1 MAVTIL
7 VIEDNAD
14 IRANTAEILELA
26 NYRVLTAPNGKEG
39 VQLAMEQKPDL
50 VICDITMPV
59 LDGYGVLHLLHKHEE
74 MSGIPFIFLTARSE
88 RSDVRKGM
96 EMGADDYITKPFD
109 PIELLNAIEGR
120 LKKAA
125 RLKQELPQ
133 DMNGLNTLL
142 HSVSGKDL
150 LEDLREGRNVNR
162 YRKKEVI
169 YSEGNHPAYLYY
181 ILKGK
186 VKTCKRNED
195 GKEIIT
201 GLYNQ
206 GEFLGYTAL
215 LESGIY
221 KENAEALEE
230 TELAV
235 IPREDF
241 EELAFNSIDV
251 MKKFMHL
258 LARNI
263 ADSER
268 QLLGIA
274 YNSLR
279 KKVADALLFLN
290 AKYNPD
296 NSPQFSID
304 ISRDNLAAVAG
315 VAKES
320 LIRTLGDFRDEKLVN
335 IVEGEIVLTNLK
347 KLERMMN

>member
-1 MAVTIL
+1 MPVKIL

-26 NYRVLTAPNGKEG
+26 NYEVLTAANGKEG
-39 VQLAMEQKPDL
+39 VQLAMEHMPDL

-74 MSGIPFIFLTARSE
+74 MSGIPFIFLTARAE
-88 RSDVRKGM
+88 RSEVRKGM

-120 LKKAA
+120 LKKAS
-125 RLKQELPQ
+125 RLKQELTR

-142 HSVSGKDL
+142 HSVNGKDL
-150 LEDLREGRNVNR
+150 LDDLKEGRNINR

-169 YSEGNHPAYLYY
+169 YSEGNHPAYLYF

-186 VKTCKRNED
+186 VKTCKRNDD

-201 GLYNQ
+201 GLYN
-206 GEFLGYTAL
+206 EKDFLGYTAL

-268 QLLGIA
+268 QLLSVA

-290 AKYNPD
+290 TKYNAA
-296 NSPQFSID
+296 NSPTFSID

-320 LIRTLGDFRDEKLVN
+320 LIRTLGDFRDEKL
-335 IVEGEIVLTNLK
+335 IDIREGEIHITDLRKLT
-347 KLERMMN
+347 RMMN

>member
-1 MAVTIL
+1 MPVTIL

-14 IRANTAEILELA
+14 IRSNTAEILEMA
-26 NYRVLTAPNGKEG
+26 NYKVLTAANGKEG
-39 VQLAMEQKPDL
+39 VQLAMEQRPDL

-59 LDGYGVLHLLHKHEE
+59 LDGYGVLHLLHKHED
-74 MSGIPFIFLTARSE
+74 MSGIPFIFLTARAE
-88 RSDVRKGM
+88 RAEVRKGM

-120 LKKAA
+120 LKKAS
-125 RLKQELPQ
+125 RLKVELTK
-133 DMNGLNTLL
+133 DMNGLSTLL
-142 HSVSGKDL
+142 HSVNGKDL
-150 LEDLREGRNVNR
+150 LEDLKEGRNVNR
-162 YRKKEVI
+162 YKKKEVI
-169 YSEGNHPAYLYY
+169 YSEGNHPAYLYF

-186 VKTCKRNED
+186 VKTCKRNDD

-201 GLYNQ
+201 GLYNEK
-206 GEFLGYTAL
+206 EFLGYTAL
-215 LESGIY
+215 LQSGTY

-251 MKKFMHL
+251 MKKFIHL

-268 QLLGIA
+268 QLLSVA

-290 AKYNPD
+290 TKYNSG
-296 NSPQFSID
+296 NNPQFSID

-320 LIRTLGDFRDEKLVN
+320 LIRTLGDFRDEKL
-335 IVEGEIVLTNLK
+335 IDIREGEIVITDLK
-347 KLERMMN
+347 KLSRMMN